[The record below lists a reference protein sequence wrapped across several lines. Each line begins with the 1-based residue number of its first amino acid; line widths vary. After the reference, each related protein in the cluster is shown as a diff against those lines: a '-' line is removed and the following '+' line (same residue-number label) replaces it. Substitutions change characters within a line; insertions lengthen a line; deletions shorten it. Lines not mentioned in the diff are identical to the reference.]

1 MSLQLGY
8 IKQNDLR
15 KRTVSIS
22 KTVRFFTEK
31 DHRGEGVAKAED
43 LRLSIGDRRE
53 LPV

>member
-15 KRTVSIS
+15 KRTVS